1 MPRILL
7 GFNRL
12 FTIRRPVRAVTASG
26 SSDES
31 FTTIATNVPGTI
43 QAHVLSNL
51 PAPPQRPKAAG
62 QFRMDEFRLWLG
74 DPVNSVNAQ
83 LDELSTNKVQFPF
96 RATASW
102 LCWTTPGVTIISTF
116 ALKATARK
124 ARPGYSKAVSQPNA
138 GR

>member
-12 FTIRRPVRAVTASG
+12 FTIRRPVRAVTSSG
-26 SSDES
+26 STDEV

-74 DPVNSVNAQ
+74 DPVNSTNAR
-83 LDELSTNKVQFPF
+83 LDDIIDQQGTNPLQSYRVM
-96 RATASW
+96 
-102 LCWTTPGVTIISTF
+102 
-116 ALKATARK
+116 
-124 ARPGYSKAVSQPNA
+124 AVLDDA
-138 GR
+138 GRDHHQYLRVESYSQESQAWQESGEP

>member
-26 SSDES
+26 SSSEA

-74 DPVNSVNAQ
+74 DPVNSANAQ
-83 LDELSTNKVQFPF
+83 LDD
-96 RATASW
+96 
-102 LCWTTPGVTIISTF
+102 IIDQQGTSP
-116 ALKATARK
+116 LQSYRVM
-124 ARPGYSKAVSQPNA
+124 AVLDDA
-138 GR
+138 GRDHHQYLRVESYSQESQTWVQQGGEPT